1 MEGELKVAKAK
12 LDQAKKDLQKVN
24 AKIKSL

>member
-12 LDQAKKDLQKVN
+12 LDQAKKDLEKVN
-24 AKIKSL
+24 STIKNL